1 MEEKLICLGIEST
14 AHTFAIGIVDE
25 EGNIL
30 ADVREIYKPTKGWGI
45 IPHEAALHHKKIKEE
60 VCRSALEKANLKFKD
75 IDIIAYSCGPGL
87 FPCLKIGA
95 EVASTLSKKIHKP
108 LIKIHHAI
116 GHIEIGRLLTKA
128 KDPVILLLSGG
139 HNMILAYVEGRYRV
153 FGEVLDIT
161 CGNLF
166 DTIARKMGLE
176 MPGGPKIEQLAKL
189 GKNYVELPIA
199 IKGMDVS
206 FSGIQT
212 AAINLLKNGV
222 PKEDI
227 AYSLQETCFAALVET
242 TERAMAHTGKQEC
255 LVTGG
260 VAANRRL
267 REMISLM
274 CEERGAKAFF
284 VPPEYSGDNAVMIA
298 WVGLLVYKHCKP
310 LPKIKDRIKPKWR
323 IDEVEITWL

>member
-95 EVASTLSKKIHKP
+95 EMASTLSKKIHKP

-116 GHIEIGRLLTKA
+116 GHIEIGRLLTEA
-128 KDPVILLLSGG
+128 KNCIVLLLSGG
-139 HNMILAYVEGRYRV
+139 HNMIVAYVEGYYRV
-153 FGEVLDIT
+153 FGETLDVT
-161 CGNLF
+161 CANVI
-166 DTIARKMGLE
+166 DVVARKMGLK
-176 MPGGPKIEQLAKL
+176 MPGGPKIEKLAKK
-189 GKNYVELPIA
+189 GKYVELPYVV
-199 IKGMDVS
+199 KGMDTS

-212 AAINLLKNGV
+212 AAINLLKKGV
-222 PKEDI
+222 SKEDI
-227 AYSLQETCFAALVET
+227 SYSLQETCFAMLTEV
-242 TERAMAHTGKQEC
+242 TERAMAHTGKREC

-260 VAANRRL
+260 VAANQRL
-267 REMISLM
+267 REMITMM
-274 CEERGAKAFF
+274 CKERGAKAFF
-284 VPPEYSGDNAVMIA
+284 VPSKYSGDNGIQIA
-298 WVGLLVYKHCKP
+298 WTGLLAYKSGWKP
-310 LPKIKDRIKPKWR
+310 NFKDKIKPRWR
-323 IDEVEITWL
+323 IDEVPWFQT